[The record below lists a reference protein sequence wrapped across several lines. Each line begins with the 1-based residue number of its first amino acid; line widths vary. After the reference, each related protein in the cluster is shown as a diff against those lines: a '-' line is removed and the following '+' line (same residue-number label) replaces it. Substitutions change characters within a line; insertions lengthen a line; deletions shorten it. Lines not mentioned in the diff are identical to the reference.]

1 MPKSSTTIE
10 TFVSPEELRAVVLA
24 VEKYPEFLPEVKR
37 VEVKERGATSLLATF
52 YVEVKVSAVEVKTE
66 YTVRYTLGASEIS
79 WTLVSSPTLT
89 KNEGKWRFE
98 ETADGETKAYY
109 EAEIATSLPIGPEL
123 QKLFADQELPRM
135 MQRFRD
141 RAEA

>member
-1 MPKSSTTIE
+1 MPKSSTIIE
-10 TFVSPEELRAVVLA
+10 TFVSPEELRTVVLA
-24 VEKYPEFLPEVKR
+24 LEKYPEFLPEVKR
-37 VEVKERGATSLLATF
+37 VEVKERSDAGMLATF
-52 YVEVKVSAVEVKTE
+52 YVEVKVSGLEIKTE
-66 YTVRYTLGASEIS
+66 YTVRYTIGKDEIS

-109 EAEIATSLPIGPEL
+109 EAELVTSLPIGPDL

>member
-10 TFVSPEELRAVVLA
+10 SFVSPEEFRAVVIA

-37 VEVKERGATSLLATF
+37 VDVKERGQDSMLATF
-52 YVEVKVSAVEVKTE
+52 HVQVKVGAMDVNTE
-66 YTVRYTLGASEIS
+66 YTVRYKLAENEVS
-79 WTLVSSPTLT
+79 WSLVQSPTLT
-89 KNEGKWRFE
+89 KNEGRWRFE
-98 ETADGETKAYY
+98 ETPDGETRAHY
-109 EAEIATSLPIGPEL
+109 ENEIVTTLAIPEEL
-123 QKLFADQELPRM
+123 QKIFADQELPRL